1 MCVSGRDL
9 PPLRPDAKLVL
20 PSEQADASS
29 CGLEGRRRMYWCHVP
44 TVLGCYVP
52 AVHSN
57 CVHNERA
64 SLLLRTLGPTP
75 EDPASRYLDE
85 QFSVMRNLVRKH
97 PVDRWS
103 LERVAESYSG
113 RLGLRYRRALDEIR
127 VDGRVNR
134 NDKKIS
140 AFLKAEKFNPL
151 KKLSKPRMIMARAP
165 KFNLSLASY
174 LKPLEHMLWHK
185 LKGPR
190 YRTISTRQVGKGL
203 NGRQRASLIQKKLQN
218 IGDAVVFEVD
228 GKSFESHVTAKD
240 IAREHSIYRQA
251 YKGDAHLNEL
261 LDVQLELKGKTV
273 GGIRFRRPGA
283 RASGDFN
290 TGLGNTLIM
299 LAVVRASFA
308 VLFDRL
314 GRPFRWDTLCDGDN
328 ALIFVERDVAT
339 WVHKSFAAVVQS
351 VSSQELA
358 VENPVTALE
367 EIVFGQSKPCWN
379 GHEYIMVRDPL
390 KVISTAFSGYRHYDH
405 YNFGLRLI
413 KAVSQCE
420 LALARGIPILEAYF
434 AKALELVGNVPD
446 LRDPEM
452 YLEGRL
458 LEASRLLRSSGET
471 LADVKPLGV
480 SARARRSFEVGWG
493 ISVERQLEM
502 ERELLAGLAFPHCGG
517 GPWAEIK
524 RWLRGSKVHWAPFV
538 VTDGPHGQV
547 PEPSIVAFLD
557 SML

>member
-1 MCVSGRDL
+1 
-9 PPLRPDAKLVL
+9 
-20 PSEQADASS
+20 
-29 CGLEGRRRMYWCHVP
+29 MYWCHVP
-44 TVLGCYVP
+44 IVEGCYVP

-75 EDPASRYLDE
+75 EDPASGFLE
-85 QFSVMRNLVRKH
+85 HEFSVMRNLVKRN

-113 RLGLRYRRALDEIR
+113 RLGVRYRRALDELR
-127 VDGRVNR
+127 RDGRVNR

-174 LKPLEHMLWHK
+174 LKPLEHMLWRK

-203 NGRQRASLIQKKLQN
+203 NARQRALLIQTKLQN
-218 IGDAVVFEVD
+218 VGDAVVFEVD
-228 GKSFESHVTAKD
+228 GKSFEAHVTAKD

-261 LDVQLELKGKTV
+261 LDVQLTLKGKTV
-273 GGIRFRRPGA
+273 GGIRFRRSGA

-308 VLFDRL
+308 VLEERL
-314 GRPFRWDTLCDGDN
+314 GRRFRWDTLCDGDN
-328 ALIFVERDVAT
+328 ALIFVERSVAT
-339 WVHKSFAAVVQS
+339 WVHTSFASVVQS

-367 EIVFGQSKPCWN
+367 AIVFGQSKPCWN
-379 GHEYIMVRDPL
+379 GREYIMVRDPL
-390 KVISTAFSGYRHYDH
+390 KCVSTAFSGYRHYNH
-405 YNFGLRLI
+405 FGFGLRLI

-434 AKALELVGNVPD
+434 AKALELVGDVPD
-446 LRDPEM
+446 LPDPEM

-458 LEASRLLRSSGET
+458 MEASRALRSSGET
-471 LADVKPLGV
+471 LADVKPMGV
-480 SARARRSFEVGWG
+480 SARARRSFAEGWG
-493 ISVERQLEM
+493 IDVERQLEM
-502 ERELLAGLAFPHCGG
+502 ERELVAGLSFPHCGK
-517 GPWAEIK
+517 GPWAQVK
-524 RWLRGSKVHWAPFV
+524 RLIRGNQVKWAPFV
-538 VTDGPHGQV
+538 VTDGPDGQV
-547 PEPSIVAFLD
+547 PEPSVVAFLD
-557 SML
+557 STL